1 MSNYYEEIMPLFTN
15 KDEYLKYY
23 FEESLPIFD
32 KLNTIIKKGQP
43 FQRQA
48 LIKNLIVYEKEPLF
62 KSLINFIIDDIPT
75 WDAETVLL
83 LPKTLYLLII
93 NTDYVLENDL
103 FNLIF
108 KHMILSV
115 SSGAEKNKNEYT
127 FYFNKIIEFY
137 SIIDINDNNKIKKNF
152 FQYTINDDIIEL
164 IDSLGIFGQTAVNRK
179 LSCYLSSSLCRI
191 MVNLDGENNNLN
203 TDNIK
208 RLYKRLSYLFC
219 DGDKIIESQ
228 MARELLYIIPI
239 FKDFMFT
246 NEDITQAIESYINH
260 DTDHIIQVMGI
271 ISVLKNIVY
280 LNKENKIINILLTKI
295 KEITEDFDYEPIYK
309 NTILHIL
316 INELYNNY
324 LNLNPWILYQVF
336 QLGIMKN
343 YYDFYKL
350 DILFIKN
357 FGKYYFLISY
367 FLEKAEFL
375 ENQYKENIDNGL
387 DNNYRG
393 YEKLVENI
401 QTSLNFEEYFIKIYN
416 ELFLAKDNTN
426 EKTISNDANTN
437 TKENEEYLG
446 DQNNNNEILFGNYA
460 LSSSKEDK
468 NKINFNNLI
477 FDKYFFEQ
485 NLDLIFNKKIT
496 DGDLYNNLYSKDLM
510 RKTLYIYIPK
520 IITCFPNLKN
530 NKYLCDKIL
539 SLFDKNNIIAMLN
552 IYSLST
558 KYIMEKNR
566 NDNNNDLDKN
576 NNKKK
581 KKIPLYELMLF
592 LLKKN
597 LKLFLQQGKITN
609 KSNNNKEPLYCE
621 GNIYNKLV
629 LLILTNINLIYQET
643 PNLIENESHILI
655 GKILKLLMP
664 KFHKYYKNITYNT
677 VVNNN
682 SNNPNNN
689 SNNINNSFNN
699 NKETIKVCY
708 FEKIYE
714 ELFNKFISKI
724 IKNNNL
730 GHHVIKEYIETIPYF
745 ILFSKN
751 RWKYYD
757 FFMKEIFSSDSF
769 YKRKYSII
777 FYNQCFK
784 VFSFGFICKNGL
796 LNDFIIL
803 MKDKVNLISTNAIEL
818 IYNFSK
824 KIICY
829 STKKFQEL
837 CATLNEIYE
846 LNIKAFNDNESK
858 DKNKNKGI
866 IFDKEKN
873 IIINKIISINNNIN
887 KYYTEEE
894 ISEEKEIENK
904 LYQNELEIFKLDKS
918 INNKNKSKININ
930 PNFIISSN
938 NGNVN
943 GLNNNNIINSNNNTN
958 EHNKINANIL
968 QFSSSNFQSNKN
980 VNYSNI
986 NSSVFPSHK
995 LFGSMINNKN
1005 SLNLFNLSQKEKGH
1019 KISPWIE
1026 KSSSG
1031 LFKDKKGKNSNSKN
1045 NIVNFNKDGK
1055 PLNNEI
1061 NNTHYNNRHNST
1073 SKNINSYNKHYLP
1086 KLSGLKMNRKDL
1098 NYINNNN
1105 IRSIDITFNKV
1116 NIKIDDNEEKN
1127 YNNINHN
1134 HFLEN
1139 NDNTNIFNKKE
1150 YNIEIMSDKKIIKN
1164 DLRLSIT
1171 QNRIPSAKIKI
1182 MNSYPIMSG
1191 EDNPNLN
1198 IKNNDNEKKI
1208 SSNNSNL
1215 RCNYLSNK
1223 NVNSNNFNIK
1233 SISNKHINMIL
1244 RPKSKTI
1251 KLRRDSYVSGNAI
1264 NKIYIDANK

>member
-152 FQYTINDDIIEL
+152 FPYTINDDIIEL

-191 MVNLDGENNNLN
+191 MVNLNGENNNLN

-643 PNLIENESHILI
+643 PNLIENESHIVI

-837 CATLNEIYE
+837 CSILNEIYE
-846 LNIKAFNDNESK
+846 LNIKAFNDNENK

-873 IIINKIISINNNIN
+873 IIINKIISINNNIS

>member
-93 NTDYVLENDL
+93 NTDYILENDL

-152 FQYTINDDIIEL
+152 FPYIINDDIIEL

-280 LNKENKIINILLTKI
+280 LKKENQIINILLTKI
-295 KEITEDFDYEPIYK
+295 KEITEDFDYESIYK

-316 INELYNNY
+316 INEIYNNY
-324 LNLNPWILYQVF
+324 LSLNPWILYQVF

-367 FLEKAEFL
+367 FVDKAEFL
-375 ENQYKENIDNGL
+375 ESKYKENIDNGL
-387 DNNYRG
+387 DINYRG

-426 EKTISNDANTN
+426 EKAISNDVNTN

-446 DQNNNNEILFGNYA
+446 DQNNDNEILFGNYA
-460 LSSSKEDK
+460 LNSNKEDK

-496 DGDLYNNLYSKDLM
+496 EGDLYNNLYSRELM

-520 IITCFPNLKN
+520 IIACFPNLKN

-539 SLFDKNNIIAMLN
+539 SLFDKTNIISMLN

-558 KYIMEKNR
+558 KYIKDKNLT
-566 NDNNNDLDKN
+566 DNNNDLDKN
-576 NNKKK
+576 NCKKK
-581 KKIPLYELMLF
+581 KKNPLYELFLF

-629 LLILTNINLIYQET
+629 LVILTNVNLIYQET

-655 GKILKLLMP
+655 GKLLKLLIP
-664 KFHKYYKNITYNT
+664 KFHKYYKNITYNA

-682 SNNPNNN
+682 SNNQNNN

-757 FFMKEIFSSDSF
+757 FFIKEIFSSDSF

-777 FYNQCFK
+777 FYNQCLK

-837 CATLNEIYE
+837 CGILNDIYE

-858 DKNKNKGI
+858 DKNKGI

-873 IIINKIISINNNIN
+873 IIINKIISINSNIS

-894 ISEEKEIENK
+894 ISKEKEIENK

-930 PNFIISSN
+930 PNFITNSSI
-938 NGNVN
+938 GNTN
-943 GLNNNNIINSNNNTN
+943 SLNSNNIINSNNNTN
-958 EHNKINANIL
+958 EHNKINTNIL
-968 QFSSSNFQSNKN
+968 QFSSSIFQNNKN
-980 VNYSNI
+980 TNYNNI
-986 NSSVFPSHK
+986 NSSIFPPHK

-1005 SLNLFNLSQKEKGH
+1005 SLNLFNLSQKEKGY

-1045 NIVNFNKDGK
+1045 NIVNFNKDVK
-1055 PLNNEI
+1055 SINNEV

-1134 HFLEN
+1134 HYLEN
-1139 NDNTNIFNKKE
+1139 NDNTNLFNKKD

-1208 SSNNSNL
+1208 SSNKSNL
-1215 RCNYLSNK
+1215 RCNYISSK
-1223 NVNSNNFNIK
+1223 NVNNNNFNIK
-1233 SISNKHINMIL
+1233 SISNKQINMLI

-1251 KLRRDSYVSGNAI
+1251 KLRRDSYVSGNGI

>member
-837 CATLNEIYE
+837 CSILNEIYE
-846 LNIKAFNDNESK
+846 LNIKAFNDNENK

-873 IIINKIISINNNIN
+873 IIINKIISINNNIS

>member
-93 NTDYVLENDL
+93 NTDYILENDL

-152 FQYTINDDIIEL
+152 FPYTINDDIIEL

-280 LNKENKIINILLTKI
+280 LKKENQIINILLTKI
-295 KEITEDFDYEPIYK
+295 KEITEDFDYESIYK

-316 INELYNNY
+316 INEIYNNY
-324 LNLNPWILYQVF
+324 LSLNPWILYQVF

-367 FLEKAEFL
+367 FVDKAEFL
-375 ENQYKENIDNGL
+375 ESKYKENIDNGL
-387 DNNYRG
+387 DINYRG

-426 EKTISNDANTN
+426 EKAISNDVNTN

-446 DQNNNNEILFGNYA
+446 DQNNDNEILFGNYA
-460 LSSSKEDK
+460 LNSNKEDK

-496 DGDLYNNLYSKDLM
+496 EGDLYNNLYSRELM

-520 IITCFPNLKN
+520 IIACFPNLKN

-539 SLFDKNNIIAMLN
+539 SLFDKTNIISMLN

-558 KYIMEKNR
+558 KYIKDKNLT
-566 NDNNNDLDKN
+566 DNNNDLDKN
-576 NNKKK
+576 NCKKK
-581 KKIPLYELMLF
+581 KKNPLYELFLF

-629 LLILTNINLIYQET
+629 LVILTNVNLIYQET

-655 GKILKLLMP
+655 GKLLKLLIP
-664 KFHKYYKNITYNT
+664 KFHKYYKNITYNA

-682 SNNPNNN
+682 SNNQNNN

-757 FFMKEIFSSDSF
+757 FFIKEIFSSDSF

-777 FYNQCFK
+777 FYNQCLK

-837 CATLNEIYE
+837 CGILNDIYE

-858 DKNKNKGI
+858 DKNKGI

-873 IIINKIISINNNIN
+873 IIINKIISINSNIS

-894 ISEEKEIENK
+894 ISKEKEIENK

-930 PNFIISSN
+930 PNFITNSSI
-938 NGNVN
+938 GNTN
-943 GLNNNNIINSNNNTN
+943 SLNSNNIINSNNNTN
-958 EHNKINANIL
+958 EHNKINTNIL
-968 QFSSSNFQSNKN
+968 QFSSSNFQNNKN
-980 VNYSNI
+980 TNYNNI
-986 NSSVFPSHK
+986 NSSIFPPHK

-1005 SLNLFNLSQKEKGH
+1005 SLNLFNLSQKEKGY

-1045 NIVNFNKDGK
+1045 NIVNFNKDVK
-1055 PLNNEI
+1055 SINNEV

-1134 HFLEN
+1134 HYLEN
-1139 NDNTNIFNKKE
+1139 NDNTNLFNKKD

-1208 SSNNSNL
+1208 SSNKSNL
-1215 RCNYLSNK
+1215 RCNYISSK
-1223 NVNSNNFNIK
+1223 NVNNNNFNIK
-1233 SISNKHINMIL
+1233 SISNKQINMLI

>member
-837 CATLNEIYE
+837 CAILNEIYE